1 MQFENA
7 TAAQIGESFTFGMM
21 AQAFNFRKAFY
32 NTTNKVEMAGRLTL
46 GGMGLI
52 FFDNIYF

>member
-1 MQFENA
+1 
-7 TAAQIGESFTFGMM
+7 MM